1 MLEIL
6 HILTWNVLRCPSG
19 PGSFYCTEDNMR
31 DKTFKTYN
39 EMIDLLIS
47 RGIDIST
54 SSLKSYAKKRLQHE
68 GYYNLI
74 NGYKNLFLLPKTHT
88 SDEDKYKPGTTLNE
102 IYALYNFDRKLRNIF
117 LKNIL
122 IIETNIKSLVSYT
135 FSEKHGHNNYLIY
148 SNFDM
153 AKRDSNKNITSL
165 ISEIQRQIANR
176 YSDPSISHYL
186 KSHGYIPL
194 WVLNN
199 ILTLGTISKFY
210 SLMKQQERQEVSK
223 IFHVSDA
230 ELESFLFYLSKV
242 RNFCAH
248 GNRLYCFKSK
258 SPIATVALHTTL
270 NMVQNASGQYIQGK
284 NDLFAVMIIFKL
296 LLPKNV
302 FHILVKNVNHELDI
316 LRQKLTVLSEKDIL
330 NAMGFS
336 SDWKNKILQ

>member
-1 MLEIL
+1 MA
-6 HILTWNVLRCPSG
+6 
-19 PGSFYCTEDNMR
+19 
-31 DKTFKTYN
+31 DKNFKTYD
-39 EMIDLLIS
+39 EMIELLIS

-54 SSLKSYAKKRLQHE
+54 PSLKSYAKKRLQHE

-74 NGYKNLFLLPKTHT
+74 NGYKNLFLLPRTPE
-88 SDEDKYKPGTTLNE
+88 SNEDEYKPGTTINE
-102 IYALYNFDRKLRNIF
+102 IYALYNFDRRLRNVF

-122 IIETNIKSLVSYT
+122 VIETNIKSLVSYT
-135 FSEKHGHNNYLIY
+135 FSEKYGHSNYLIY

-153 AKRDSNKNITSL
+153 AKRDSDKNITFL

-186 KSHGYIPL
+186 KSYGYIPL

-210 SLMKQQERQEVSK
+210 SLMKQKERQEISK

-258 SPIATVALHTTL
+258 SPIATVDLHASL
-270 NMVQNASGQYIQGK
+270 DMAKNANEQYIQGK

-296 LLPKNV
+296 LLPKNL
-302 FHILVKNVNHELDI
+302 FQILVKNVHHELDL
-316 LRQKLTVLSEKDIL
+316 LRRSLTVLSEQDVL
-330 NAMGFS
+330 DAMGFPN
-336 SDWKNKILQ
+336 DWKTRVLQ